1 MVDQKLSQAEIFLE
15 TFSVDHIKS
24 IPDFSCPGG
33 VVSVEVRGGELE
45 FGGGDG
51 SLGKM
56 MMKIFELYEIQKRKF
71 ARNLPGA

>member
-1 MVDQKLSQAEIFLE
+1 MISRNIIFFSILEALSF
-15 TFSVDHIKS
+15 DHPKS

-51 SLGKM
+51 SL
-56 MMKIFELYEIQKRKF
+56 
-71 ARNLPGA
+71 